1 MYSRHNQGNEPI
13 KATDIKQTIQI
24 EISNKQIALP

>member
-1 MYSRHNQGNEPI
+1 MYSRHNQGNATD
-13 KATDIKQTIQI
+13 KGTDIKQTIQI